1 MSKRSGSERSDT
13 WHICHLN
20 NPPLTERKV
29 LPNRAVKSKS
39 SKELTHINW
48 IRCDVCKS
56 WCHSDCCGLSQKDHK
71 KLTSGEQYFK
81 CIRCCISDS
90 CCIKDAKFH
99 PVSDQP
105 NIREVQPCDVPECTS
120 VESEP
125 RITSR

>member
-1 MSKRSGSERSDT
+1 MVANVPTR
-13 WHICHLN
+13 HICYLN

-39 SKELTHINW
+39 SKELTHVNW

-56 WCHSDCCGLSQKDHK
+56 WCQLDCCGLSQKDHK
-71 KLTSGEQYFK
+71 KLTSGDRISSASDAVFLIRVASKTRSSIRYPTSPTYAK
-81 CIRCCISDS
+81 CNLVMFQS
-90 CCIKDAKFH
+90 A
-99 PVSDQP
+99 P
-105 NIREVQPCDVPECTS
+105 